1 MTPEVFCTG
10 VEKTR
15 RLDRSYTW
23 GPGSIVADFTFG
35 DIDVVELLERL
46 TRHAYTLYG
55 CFPCPDFSPVMRG
68 YGDSPE
74 DLAKETITRFL
85 DPEDATVKWPSKR
98 GKPTKAALLGY
109 LKETLTNDFLD
120 RKRSKRYKT
129 QVELPPVETDDEN
142 GITLDDL
149 AVYWETPEAIAIRNQ
164 RYEQLLAYLS
174 DEPDLHDL
182 LTIQLSPDGYQ
193 AYTNQDRARLL
204 DTTVDEIENRKKRL
218 ERRLLKFQRE
228 RSNGRDDG

>member
-1 MTPEVFCTG
+1 MAE
-10 VEKTR
+10 
-15 RLDRSYTW
+15 
-23 GPGSIVADFTFG
+23 FTFG
-35 DIDVVELLERL
+35 DIDIVELFERL

-55 CFPCPDFSPVMRG
+55 CFPSPHFSPVMRG

-74 DLAKETITRFL
+74 DLAKETITKFL
-85 DPEDATVKWPSKR
+85 DPEDTTVKWPSKR
-98 GKPTKAALLGY
+98 GTPAKAALLGY

-129 QVELPPVETDDEN
+129 QVELPPAETADEN

-164 RYEQLLAYLS
+164 CCEQILAYLS
-174 DEPDLHDL
+174 DEPDLRDL
-182 LTIQLSPDGYQ
+182 LSVQLNPDGYQ
-193 AYTNQDRARLL
+193 AYTNQERARLL

-228 RSNGRDDG
+228 RSSGRGEG